1 MPSLVIFVGT
11 DIYLNQKAR
20 GELESATFWF
30 RYISVPTN
38 ITRLGIN
45 IYLNQKA
52 RGELESATFCL
63 IKGTCT
69 AWPPCHKSIEN

>member
-20 GELESATFWF
+20 GELESATF
-30 RYISVPTN
+30 
-38 ITRLGIN
+38 
-45 IYLNQKA
+45 
-52 RGELESATFCL
+52 CL
-63 IKGTCT
+63 IKGICT